1 MNNVIFTQ
9 QIKTYLAGQMGRRAE
24 KQFEAELERNSD
36 LKKAFLLYSIDAYEP
51 PTSKE
56 KETKKLVE
64 ETYQAYGAV
73 PQPTL
78 PLSFHLRVL
87 WDSTWGKLLLG
98 GGGLAVTAL
107 VAWFIVAGPS
117 APTPPSKQFMSS
129 HIQDPFCPGQAALPA
144 TDIFCNGEATIPR
157 LEQMTKDCPGGF
169 CLAEYY
175 LAHLYLKEAQYP
187 KAAAAFERCI
197 AHYEVIGA
205 YIPKDLD
212 VHNALIFNK
221 ILAELG
227 EGKKSR
233 AEIRTA
239 LEALLPQLDGYRSLR
254 QDAQEVVGF
263 LDKK

>member
-9 QIKTYLAGQMGRRAE
+9 QIKTYLAGKMSKRAE
-24 KQFEAELERNSD
+24 KQFEAELERSAE

-56 KETKKLVE
+56 KETRKLVE

-78 PLSFHLRVL
+78 PWWFHLRVL
-87 WDSTWGKLLLG
+87 WDSARGKLLLG
-98 GGGLAVTAL
+98 GGGLAVVAL
-107 VAWFIVAGPS
+107 VAWFVVATQQKQ
-117 APTPPSKQFMSS
+117 APPSQQFMSS
-129 HIQDPFCPGQAALPA
+129 HIQDPFCPGSAALPA
-144 TDIFCNGEATIPR
+144 TDIFCNGEATISR

-175 LAHLYLKEAQYP
+175 LAHLYLKEAQYA
-187 KAAAAFERCI
+187 KAATAFERCI
-197 AHYEVIGA
+197 THYEVIGA

-212 VHNALIFNK
+212 VHNALIFNR

-227 EGKKSR
+227 EGQKSR
-233 AEIRTA
+233 AEIRA
-239 LEALLPQLDGYRSLR
+239 GLEALLPKLDGYRSLR
-254 QDAQEVVGF
+254 RDAEEVVDF

>member
-9 QIKTYLAGQMGRRAE
+9 QIKAYLAGKMSPRAE
-24 KQFEAELERNSD
+24 KQFEADLERSAE
-36 LKKAFLLYSIDAYEP
+36 LKKAFLLYSIEAYEP
-51 PTSKE
+51 PTSKA
-56 KETKKLVE
+56 KETRKLVE

-78 PLSFHLRVL
+78 PWWFHLRVL
-87 WDSTWGKLLLG
+87 WDSSMGKLLLG
-98 GGGLAVTAL
+98 GGLVATAL
-107 VAWFIVAGPS
+107 VAWFIVAGQKDP
-117 APTPPSKQFMSS
+117 APPSRQFMSS

-175 LAHLYLKEAQYP
+175 LAHLYLKEAQYT

-197 AHYEVIGA
+197 TNYEVIGA

-212 VHNALIFNK
+212 VHNALIFNR

-239 LEALLPQLDGYRSLR
+239 LEVLLPQLDGYRSLR
-254 QDAQEVVGF
+254 QDAQEVVDF

>member
-1 MNNVIFTQ
+1 MSNVIFTQ
-9 QIKTYLAGQMGRRAE
+9 QIKTYLAGKMSPRAE
-24 KQFEAELERNSD
+24 KQFEADLERSAE
-36 LKKAFLLYSIDAYEP
+36 LKKAFLQYSIDAYEP
-51 PTSKE
+51 PTSKA
-56 KETKKLVE
+56 KETRQLVE

-78 PLSFHLRVL
+78 PWWFHLRVL
-87 WDSTWGKLLLG
+87 WDSTMGKLLLG
-98 GGGLAVTAL
+98 SGLVATAL
-107 VAWFIVAGPS
+107 VAWFIVAGQSDP
-117 APTPPSKQFMSS
+117 APPSRQFMSS

-157 LEQMTKDCPGGF
+157 LEQMTQDCPGGF

-175 LAHLYLKEAQYP
+175 LAHLYLKDAQYQ
-187 KAAAAFERCI
+187 KAATAFERCI
-197 AHYEVIGA
+197 THYEVIGA

-212 VHNALIFNK
+212 VHNALIFNR

-254 QDAQEVVGF
+254 QDAQEVVDF